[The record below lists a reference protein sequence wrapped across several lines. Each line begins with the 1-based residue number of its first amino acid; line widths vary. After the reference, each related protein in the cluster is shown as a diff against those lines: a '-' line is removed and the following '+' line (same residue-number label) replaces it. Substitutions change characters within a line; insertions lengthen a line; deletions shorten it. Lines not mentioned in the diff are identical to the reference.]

1 MQGEQQHYIPR
12 FLLKNFT
19 RGKKPKIFVYDKSN
33 DKRFHTNIKNI
44 SAENGFYDLE
54 VEDGVLTMEPGLA
67 RLEANTSGIIKKLI
81 KDRNIKSLSEEEV
94 AILALFLAVQFVRTK
109 EHRLRFEHLGI
120 QLAQKLHDMGA
131 SEENIKELIGSSGS
145 VPEDK
150 LFGLR
155 SLVEA
160 RGFVPHFLSKAWVLL
175 ETTPRNPFFISDNPI
190 GLHNDMDF
198 GPYGNLGLAVKGIQI
213 YLPISSTLCLN
224 LLCPTIAEE
233 FIKGYDN
240 LRLLDHV
247 APGLADS
254 GMKRRAFAR
263 AFCDGLVNGTPIRVV
278 EDNVTLINSLQVVYS
293 SRFVYCES
301 NAFELVERMIR
312 DNRKYREGLKPLT
325 ERGYR

>member
-1 MQGEQQHYIPR
+1 M
-12 FLLKNFT
+12 KNFSH
-19 RGKKPKIFVYDKSN
+19 GKKPRVFVYDKWN
-33 DKRFHTNIKNI
+33 NKHFPTNIKNI
-44 SAENGFYDLE
+44 AAESGFYDLE

-81 KDRNIKSLSEEEV
+81 RDRNIKFLSEDEV
-94 AILALFLAVQFVRTK
+94 AILALFLAVQFVRTN
-109 EHRLRFEHLGI
+109 EHRLRFEHLGK
-120 QLAQKLHDMGA
+120 QLTQKLRGMGVN
-131 SEENIKELIGSSGS
+131 EENIKELTGRAGS
-145 VPEDK
+145 VAEDK
-150 LFGLR
+150 LVGLR

-160 RGFVPHFLSKAWVLL
+160 KEFVPHFLNKAWVLL

-233 FIKGYDN
+233 FAKAYDN
-240 LRLLDHV
+240 LRLLDQV

-254 GMKRRAFAR
+254 AMKKPAFAR

-301 NAFELVERMIR
+301 NAFELVEIMIR
-312 DNRKYREGLKPLT
+312 DNQKYREGLKPVA
-325 ERGYR
+325 G

>member
-1 MQGEQQHYIPR
+1 MQGEQQHYVPR

-19 RGKKPKIFVYDKSN
+19 HGKKPKVFVYDKSN

-44 SAENGFYDLE
+44 AAENWFYDLE
-54 VEDGVLTMEPGLA
+54 VEDGVLTMEPSLA

-81 KDRNIKSLSEEEV
+81 KDRNIKSLGEDEV
-94 AILALFLAVQFVRTK
+94 AVLALFLAVQFVRTK
-109 EHRLRFEHLGI
+109 EHRLKFEHLGK
-120 QLAQKLHDMGA
+120 QLVQKLRDMGA
-131 SEENIKELIGSSGS
+131 GEESIKELTGSSGS
-145 VPEDK
+145 IPEDK

-155 SLVEA
+155 SLAEA
-160 RGFVPHFLSKAWVLL
+160 KEFVPHFLNKAWVLL

-190 GLHNDMDF
+190 ALHNDIDY

-233 FIKGYDN
+233 FRKAHDN
-240 LRLLDHV
+240 LKLLDQA
-247 APGLADS
+247 APELADS
-254 GMKRRAFAR
+254 AMKNPAFAR
-263 AFCDGLVNGTPIRVV
+263 TFCDGLVNGTPVKVV
-278 EDNVTLINSLQVVYS
+278 EDNVTMINSLQVVYS

-312 DNRKYREGLKPLT
+312 DNQKYREGLKPVSS
-325 ERGYR
+325 